1 VEVEVIDLAT
11 DAPKAERI
19 LIALEGVEVR
29 TDWDASRARD
39 LLRTVKALQKA
50 AEERRTA
57 VTRPLNEALRS
68 ANTQARAVSDP
79 LERAEEILK
88 GKLAAFLKEREEGRE
103 RALAAAAAG
112 DASAL
117 ALTAPAAPLEGV
129 NSREVWDFEVLD
141 PDAVPRAFC
150 SPDPKKIRAAL
161 STDATRAPQVA
172 GVRCFLR
179 SRVSIRG

>member
-1 VEVEVIDLAT
+1 MTTILAE
-11 DAPKAERI
+11 ANKAERI
-19 LIALEGVEVR
+19 LAALAATEV
-29 TDWDASRARD
+29 TTEDDARRARD
-39 LLRTVKALQKA
+39 LLRTVKALLKS

-57 VTRPLNEALRS
+57 VTKPLNESLRA
-68 ANTQARAVSDP
+68 ANAQAKAVSEP

-88 GKLAAFLKEREEGRE
+88 GKIAGFLKEREDGRE

-117 ALTAPAAPLEGV
+117 ALTAPSAPLEGISV
-129 NSREVWDFEVLD
+129 RNVWDFEVLQ
-141 PDAVPRAFC
+141 PDSVPRGFC

-161 STDATRAPQVA
+161 STDPDRPPSIA

-179 SRVSIRG
+179 PRVSSQ